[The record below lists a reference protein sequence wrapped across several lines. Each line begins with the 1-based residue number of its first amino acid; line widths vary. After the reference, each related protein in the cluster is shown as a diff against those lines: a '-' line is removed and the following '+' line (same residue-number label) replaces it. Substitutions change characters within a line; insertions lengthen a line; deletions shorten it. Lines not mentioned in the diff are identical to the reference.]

1 MPLIDFLQRLCERP
15 KSLAPSGSFDE
26 IALFLEGYDCA
37 VREFAPGE
45 VKATSLL
52 EFGRWLSYSHE
63 NADMVWLVNG
73 KEVPANL
80 AWRAKVQRL
89 YPDDAEALQALPAL
103 YQQFLDDPR
112 RATDD
117 WPSYHQEP

>member
-1 MPLIDFLQRLCERP
+1 MPLTDFLQRLCERP

-37 VREFAPGE
+37 TREFAPEE
-45 VKATSLL
+45 VKAISLR

-63 NADMVWLVNG
+63 NADIVWLIDG
-73 KEVPANL
+73 DEVPHNL
-80 AWRAKVQRL
+80 AWWAKVQRL
-89 YPDDAEALQALPAL
+89 YPDDTQALQALPVL

-112 RATDD
+112 RAVWQDY
-117 WPSYHQEP
+117 SENV